1 MPADR
6 TDRAFALQWR
16 TLILLL
22 LLIGSASAYWLYLNR
37 NDVTTR
43 ERERLTT
50 QARTVEMNLSSQ
62 MLASHHALLRIR
74 ADLQRWRK
82 GDAMS
87 PDASLHLKTLEEAM
101 PGVRT
106 LTIIDA
112 GGKVLAANR
121 DELLGKNLGH
131 RPYFTVARD
140 ANDPRM
146 LHLAPPFHTSLGVWA
161 MLMVVSTADAQGRFT
176 GIVSATL
183 DPEYFRTLLT
193 SVSYAPDFRASV
205 VHGDGLL
212 FINQPAV
219 TATRGTN
226 LNRPG
231 SMFERHLASGE
242 DVTIFS
248 GPMALTGE
256 RRMLVQQTVR
266 LPGVVMDKPIVIAIS
281 RDIDAIYAPWRKNVA
296 VLAGLFLL
304 LAAGNVA
311 GLARYQ
317 RRTRKLGDEASAVRA
332 ENERLLQRYELL
344 LDSAGEGIFGIDT
357 QGRCTFINP
366 AALAMLGFERREEVL
381 GMDAHSLFHHQHND
395 GSPYLL
401 EECPLKLTLQDGLR
415 RRVEDVYT
423 RRDGR
428 LIPVQITVTAML
440 ENARIAGA
448 EVVFQDIGRRKE
460 MERELIR
467 LATTDPLTGIA
478 NRRRFLDQLGMELQR
493 IKRFGQPATM
503 LMLDI
508 DHFKQVNDGY
518 GHAVG
523 DSVLRHFAELTQQS
537 LRRIDL
543 FGRLGGEEFG
553 ILLPGTA
560 LEGAIEFAERLR
572 EQVAETPASSEKGEI
587 RLTVSIGAAEF
598 DSVDPSPDSILARAD
613 VALYRAKGGGR
624 NRVEMS

>member
-16 TLILLL
+16 MLILLL
-22 LLIGSASAYWLYLNR
+22 LLIGSASAYWLYLNHG
-37 NDVTTR
+37 DVTTR
-43 ERERLTT
+43 ERERLST

-62 MLASHHALLRIR
+62 MLASYNALLRIR
-74 ADLQRWRK
+74 ADMKRWRK
-82 GDAMS
+82 GDTLT
-87 PDASLHLKTLEEAM
+87 PDASQHLKTLEEAM

-106 LTIIDA
+106 LAIVDA
-112 GGKVLAANR
+112 GGKVVAANR
-121 DELLGKNLGH
+121 DELLGKNAGQ
-131 RPYFTVARD
+131 RPFFTVARD
-140 ANDPRM
+140 ADDPRL
-146 LHLAPPFHTSLGVWA
+146 LHLSQPFHTSLGVWA
-161 MLMVVSTADAQGRFT
+161 MLMVVGTADAQGRFN

-193 SVSYAPDFRASV
+193 SVSYAPDFRAAV

-226 LNRPG
+226 LNQPG
-231 SMFERHLASGE
+231 SMFERHQASGQ
-242 DVTIFS
+242 DVTVFS
-248 GPMALTGE
+248 GPVALTGE
-256 RRMLVQQTVR
+256 RRMMVQQTVR
-266 LPGVVMDKPIVIAIS
+266 LPGVAMDKTVVIAIS
-281 RDIDAIYAPWRKNVA
+281 RDLDAIYAPWRKSVA
-296 VLAGLFLL
+296 VLSGLFLL
-304 LAAGNVA
+304 LVAGNVA
-311 GLARYQ
+311 GLALYQ
-317 RRTRKLGDEASAVRA
+317 RRTRMLGGEADAARA
-332 ENERLLQRYELL
+332 ESERLLQRYELL
-344 LDSAGEGIFGIDT
+344 LESAGEGIFGVDM
-357 QGRCTFINP
+357 QARCTFINP

-381 GMDAHSLFHHQHND
+381 GENTHSLFHHQHSD
-395 GSPYLL
+395 GSPYLA
-401 EECPLKLTLQDGLR
+401 EECPLKLTLKDGQR

-428 LIPVQITVTAML
+428 LIPVQITVTAMF

-493 IKRFGQPATM
+493 IKRFGQPATL

-508 DHFKQVNDGY
+508 DHFKQVNDAY

-523 DSVLRHFAELTQQS
+523 DSVLRHFAELTQQN

-560 LEGAIEFAERLR
+560 LDGAIEFAERLR
-572 EQVAETPASSEKGEI
+572 QQEAETPASSERGAI

-598 DSVDPSPDSILARAD
+598 DSIDPSPDGILARAD